1 MKYMISY
8 TIKYNYIMYWVKKVP
23 LKKVM
28 PVNKWH
34 DKIYKK

>member
-8 TIKYNYIMYWVKKVP
+8 TIKYNYIMYRVKKVP

-28 PVNKWH
+28 PVNK
-34 DKIYKK
+34 